1 VVEHLLSKYEALS
14 SNSST
19 AKKKKKKDFRA
30 KRKLH
35 EETELKDVVTKAP
48 WLVIC

>member
-19 AKKKKKKDFRA
+19 AKKKKKDFRA